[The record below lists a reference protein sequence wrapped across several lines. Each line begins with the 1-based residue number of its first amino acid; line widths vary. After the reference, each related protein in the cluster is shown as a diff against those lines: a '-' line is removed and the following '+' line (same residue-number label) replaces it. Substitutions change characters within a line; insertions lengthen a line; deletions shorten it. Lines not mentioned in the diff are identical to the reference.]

1 MSRIRSEKLFQKA
14 CGLMPGGVNSPV
26 RAFNSV
32 GGNPLFIKKGSGSR
46 VWDVDGNAYIDYVAS
61 WGPLIFGHAHPQIV
75 EALKR
80 QVELG
85 TSYGA
90 STELEIELAERVVSL
105 VPSLEMVRMVNSGTE
120 AVMSAIR
127 LARGVTERE
136 KIVKFEGCYHGHV
149 DSMLVK
155 AGSGLA
161 SLGIPECPGI
171 VEDLAKNT
179 LTLPFNDA
187 KKVKELF
194 AIEGNNIACI
204 IVEPIGGNMGVVPP
218 QTGFLE
224 VLREVT
230 SQVGAFLIFDEVIT
244 GFRVSSGG
252 AQSVYGVQ
260 PDLTCL
266 GKVIGGGLPVGAYGG
281 SKQLMGNI
289 APTGSIYQ
297 AGTLSGNP
305 LAMTAGIEMLKLLS
319 RPSVYDELER
329 KSEKL
334 CAGYESNVEKLG
346 ITARFTRIG
355 SMFSMFFTGEDIT
368 DFESVKSS
376 DTNFFQSYF
385 TALLEEG
392 VYIAP
397 SQFEAGFMS
406 AVHTDGEIEQTIEAN
421 YRALKK
427 ACG

>member
-1 MSRIRSEKLFQKA
+1 MNIVQSEKLFQKA
-14 CGLMPGGVNSPV
+14 CEVMPGGVNSPV
-26 RAFNSV
+26 RAFKSV
-32 GGNPLFIKKGSGSR
+32 GGNPLFVKKASGSKI
-46 VWDVDGNAYIDYVAS
+46 WDVDGNKYIDYVAS

-75 EALKR
+75 DALKR
-80 QVELG
+80 QAELG

-90 STELEIELAERVVSL
+90 STELEIELAEQVVSL
-105 VPSLEMVRMVNSGTE
+105 VPSLEIVRMVNSGTE

-127 LARGVTERE
+127 LARGVTERD

-179 LTLPFNDA
+179 LTLPFNNV

-194 AIEGNNIACI
+194 AVEGNNIAGI

-218 QTGFLE
+218 KKGFLE
-224 VLREVT
+224 TLREVT
-230 SQVGAFLIFDEVIT
+230 TEAGAILIFDEVMT
-244 GFRVSSGG
+244 GFRVALGG
-252 AQSVYGVQ
+252 AQSLYNVC

-281 SKQLMGNI
+281 SKKLMDNI

-319 RPSVYDELER
+319 MPSVYDDLEY

-334 CAGYESNVEKLG
+334 CTGYKLNIEKLG
-346 ITARFTRIG
+346 IAARFTRVG
-355 SMFSMFFTGEDIT
+355 SMFSMFFTDQDIV
-368 DFESVKSS
+368 DFESAKSS
-376 DTNFFQSYF
+376 DTHFFQSYF

-406 AVHTDGEIEQTIEAN
+406 AVHTNEEIERTIESN
-421 YRALKK
+421 YKALQK
-427 ACG
+427 ACD